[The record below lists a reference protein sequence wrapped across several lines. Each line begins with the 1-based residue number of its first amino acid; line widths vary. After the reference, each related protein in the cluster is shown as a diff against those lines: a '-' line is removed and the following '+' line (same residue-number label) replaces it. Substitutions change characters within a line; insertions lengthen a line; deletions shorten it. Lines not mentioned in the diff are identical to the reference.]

1 MGFHRGRLKKN
12 LSEVESESEIGGM
25 WQWDQRRDQK
35 DVTMRSKDKSKTR
48 LEARS
53 VGRSEVGVNET
64 AREERFGEWT
74 HGVRRER
81 K

>member
-25 WQWDQRRDQK
+25 WEWDQRRDQK

-53 VGRSEVGVNET
+53 VGRSKVRVNEIV
-64 AREERFGEWT
+64 REERFGEWT

>member
-25 WQWDQRRDQK
+25 WEWDQRRDQK

-64 AREERFGEWT
+64 AREERFGEWI
-74 HGVRRER
+74 HSVRRER